1 MKNIIRKLKAV
12 KEFIKLDK
20 TELYYDKMCH
30 LTNEELN
37 KTGNESFSKYL
48 NVEKIQ
54 KSGDNIY
61 EKADK
66 KKNFNKRFG

>member
-12 KEFIKLDK
+12 KEFIELDK

-37 KTGNESFSKYL
+37 KIGNESFSKYL
-48 NVEKIQ
+48 NV
-54 KSGDNIY
+54 G
-61 EKADK
+61 
-66 KKNFNKRFG
+66 KNTKVR

>member
-37 KTGNESFSKYL
+37 KIGNESFSKYL
-48 NVEKIQ
+48 NV
-54 KSGDNIY
+54 G
-61 EKADK
+61 
-66 KKNFNKRFG
+66 KNTKVR